1 MKILRVGFFVFSMI
15 LVTVVLGMFARVAYD
30 MGTPTSLSWSKVFV
44 FVVVI
49 YIGICMCGVVQEID
63 GYDEDGDDDDD
74 E

>member
-1 MKILRVGFFVFSMI
+1 MKVLRVGFFVFSMI

-30 MGTPTSLSWSKVFV
+30 MGTPTSLCWSKVFV

-49 YIGICMCGVVQEID
+49 YIGICLSGVVIEID
-63 GYDEDGDDDDD
+63 DYDEEGDDDDD

>member
-1 MKILRVGFFVFSMI
+1 MKVLRVGFFVFSMI

-49 YIGICMCGVVQEID
+49 YIGICLSGVVQELD
-63 GYDEDGDDDDD
+63 NYDEDDDDD

>member
-1 MKILRVGFFVFSMI
+1 MKALRVGFFVFSMI

-49 YIGICMCGVVQEID
+49 YIGICLSGVVQEID
-63 GYDEDGDDDDD
+63 GYDEDGDDDYD

>member
-15 LVTVVLGMFARVAYD
+15 FVTVILGMFARVAYD

-49 YIGICMCGVVQEID
+49 YIGICLSGVVQEID
-63 GYDEDGDDDDD
+63 GYDEDDYD

>member
-1 MKILRVGFFVFSMI
+1 MKVLRVGFFVFSMI

-44 FVVVI
+44 FVVII

-63 GYDEDGDDDDD
+63 NHDEDGDDDYD